1 MPDFQGQTQSLT
13 DKFPNRKT
21 ERAKSGNPYGKL
33 AVKTYS
39 NYAIDENGHSSLL
52 KPGATNQHETIK
64 DNTSEFMLFD
74 EDDRDVKN
82 AAKDFSLKGLT
93 GIENGKNDGS

>member
-1 MPDFQGQTQSLT
+1 M
-13 DKFPNRKT
+13 
-21 ERAKSGNPYGKL
+21 
-33 AVKTYS
+33 
-39 NYAIDENGHSSLL
+39 L